1 MSATELTLDLLA
13 AWLRRYAELVGDQK
27 AYLTELDSA
36 IGDADHGTNMARGT
50 AAVVAPIG
58 VLKGTDFIDEQPL
71 GELALSLREELT
83 DIQYGR
89 REDTHGWLVRLDG

>member
-1 MSATELTLDLLA
+1 MDRELADDRLSGAGGGSDEDAPALLEGVA
-13 AWLRRYAELVGDQK
+13 SGDIVEVF
-27 AYLTELDSA
+27 AC
-36 IGDADHGTNMARGT
+36 GT